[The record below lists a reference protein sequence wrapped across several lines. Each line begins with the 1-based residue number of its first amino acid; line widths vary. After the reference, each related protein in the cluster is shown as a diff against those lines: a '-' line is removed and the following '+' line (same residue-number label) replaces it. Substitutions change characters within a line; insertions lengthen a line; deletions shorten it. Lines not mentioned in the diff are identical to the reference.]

1 MDGDTQQP
9 SITCDGSQRSC
20 WYHRTLHTHSLPTG
34 QSLAEADVRSYA
46 SIFNTWKNN
55 PMHEA
60 RKLSHSPAYKYSFNI
75 LISNC
80 EEINFKKSH
89 IWPSNTWTAWGLK
102 VFLFA
107 FQNPS
112 DAWLS
117 GKPFLK
123 FREKTAFFLLLLL
136 LLVPIFSRGVWFRT
150 RSAASSSCVKM
161 RLSQAHAETPQWC
174 TGRLWKARL
183 KGVSCHAIF
192 FHFISPS
199 ARLWLWIQSQIFT
212 CNSEDCEHLEWG
224 KSLTSENTQ

>member
-46 SIFNTWKNN
+46 SIFHTWKNN

-102 VFLFA
+102 VFLLA
-107 FQNPS
+107 FKTHLTPGCQVNHFLSLEKKPPS
-112 DAWLS
+112 SFSCCCCWSRSSVEVFDLGPEVLLPPPAW
-117 GKPFLK
+117 K
-123 FREKTAFFLLLLL
+123 
-136 LLVPIFSRGVWFRT
+136 W
-150 RSAASSSCVKM
+150 
-161 RLSQAHAETPQWC
+161 
-174 TGRLWKARL
+174 
-183 KGVSCHAIF
+183 
-192 FHFISPS
+192 
-199 ARLWLWIQSQIFT
+199 
-212 CNSEDCEHLEWG
+212 D
-224 KSLTSENTQ
+224 